1 MRKKIGLCV
10 AMVLTFALMGSGAL
24 PKLAQIIAK
33 GSEVVTMKQQTQS
46 DFIYKETFENN
57 DFTDVR
63 YRAKIDLNWKF
74 IQEDVPGAE
83 AKDFD
88 DSSWRLLN
96 LPHDWSIEGEYNSAN
111 PCGGSGGYLP
121 TGIGWYRKTITV
133 PAEWKDGRRVSLL
146 FDGVFCN
153 STVYVDGEKVGGREY
168 GWLSFSCDITEQVEG
183 KESVVIAVRVD
194 NSVQPAAR
202 WYTGSGIYSHVWIL
216 STENIHIAENGTYIT
231 TLGDA
236 DGIPTGD
243 MNLQTSV
250 ENDGTVDVNV
260 SVRSTVYKKSDNA
273 QVAQVTSAPVLLSS
287 EDEIT
292 VSQTATVTDLLL
304 WNTESPNLYYVETE
318 ILSDGEVIDDYIT
331 EFGFRVITY
340 DINGL
345 YLNGENIELKGV
357 ANHWALGALGAAQST
372 NMIRYKIQMMKDM
385 GVNCIRTAHNACPP
399 EFYQLCNE
407 MGMMVLDEL
416 FEGEKG
422 KEDGDYG
429 TRWFTEL
436 WQKDTE
442 YWVKRDRNHPSVVVW
457 SIGNETGSS
466 NDNTGISAYIKN
478 FDTTRPTTGSAI
490 HTGVDIPGAN
500 GQSEPASFTQPV
512 STLPLIATEAPHTH
526 AVRGVYRTQTWF
538 RGKLVETYSGNTI
551 PNLTDS
557 EIFKYDWSSSAVGA
571 RTWAS
576 DYDNATSQISVRGH
590 WIKTR
595 DTDWRIG
602 EFRWTG
608 FDYLGEANYVLGGW
622 PYRMFHSGAVDTALF
637 EKGMYYLYQSMWTD
651 EPMLH
656 ILPSWTHPTF
666 DENTTVPVWVYS
678 NCEKV
683 ELFLNG
689 VSYGIVDR
697 GPVHLR
703 DENSI
708 QFSWDV
714 PYTPGT
720 LTAVGYDADGNEILR
735 DSYTTASA
743 PAALTLENTTGEEFP
758 KDPSWVGQVTV
769 SSVDKDGNFYPY
781 GENRTYYYVSGPAYI
796 KAADNGS
803 PTDTESHVNY
813 NRNAFMGLSKVFVCP
828 TQDEGDILFTSAAV
842 LGEKR
847 QLTSD
852 LVYIDVQQLAL
863 RGNPAKQN
871 FEIYYTV
878 DGSTPTKSSQRYTGA
893 FSVELGTTVKTVV
906 YVEGSDIPMFY
917 MEESFGE
924 NEGMYWAGT
933 GTSQAD
939 NVYSA
944 KDAVITGDQIRK
956 VDYGYEE
963 QYVDFNGAAGSAEY
977 TVTAP
982 TAGEYYLAVCYN
994 NGSGS
999 SGSYKTVEVLA
1010 NGVSTGSHKFYY
1022 NGTWGTF
1029 WSYRMVKVSLM
1040 EGENKI
1046 KFHCPSVAGPNLKQL
1061 ILLFGEDVYTAVE
1074 AHLPNTDGND
1084 KVSDYETSFDGKGI
1098 DVGSNGGSVQWT
1110 VSDKPAGTYKV
1121 SFFYSTPNSSLREV
1135 SLSVNG
1141 TVISYFSG
1149 KKVSPNYGSSWGYE
1163 ETEVYLAPGIN
1174 TITTT
1179 APTGGALF
1187 GGIALTPVLL
1197 TSPETTLI
1205 DASCVEDTRL
1215 VGGTSPSVSGTDTI
1229 SADAVWDIY
1238 TRPDGMV
1245 YLVNR
1250 ADGRLLA
1257 SDGIS
1262 ISLAEGETEKNAA
1275 WMRVSETEHYDYL
1288 KHANSGKIIALSPE
1302 GTLFLDDDSNYLPGN
1317 LNTNRAYWYLHEF
1330 IGADFAFASDTPVK
1344 KTVGDKPFFVTASGS
1359 AEGEV
1364 TYAVV
1369 SGPATVDFSGIVT
1382 LTGQPG
1388 TVVLKATLT
1397 QDGVP
1402 VASVTHTVLV
1412 LSSSVVADAPGITL
1426 LPGDGSSANGAT
1438 MATTHGV
1445 PYWNF
1450 GNGGD
1455 GRSVTFTV
1463 NAETEGEYYLAICY
1477 NSKNARTLLVTA
1489 NGTSQTVSV
1498 AKNSNSWGDSTTAT
1512 DIVWSYHVITV
1523 ILEKGQNTLTV
1534 GMNGTNP
1541 APMFSDLMLWPKDEW
1556 LTVSDNPTLTGASVP
1571 LTGMPFAFDG
1581 TVFNVGNNPGTVTW
1595 YVTVPVS
1602 GTYTAKIPYSGLN
1615 SSAPISLSVGGQT
1628 VATIGTRTTSGGYD
1642 AAMKFVTTEAFH
1654 LAAGQNVPVT
1664 LSWSGG
1670 AYLSGVRLELTEKDP
1685 GVVDINVS
1693 WADMHFTYNK
1703 GDWNVQTHQYEN
1715 SGWVP
1720 SSGNSAVTVSNVGN
1734 TNITATLGYTPK
1746 SGKED
1751 YTVTVLLNGAE
1762 GVFAQLWPG
1771 NEAVYSVLLT
1781 SPAPSTEMTAL
1792 PVGTLTLGIKSEN

>member
-10 AMVLTFALMGSGAL
+10 AMVLTFALVGSGAL

-46 DFIYKETFENN
+46 DFTYTELFENN
-57 DFTDVR
+57 DGTDVR

-74 IQEDVPGAE
+74 LQEDVSE
-83 AKDFD
+83 ARDKEFD

-96 LPHDWSIEGEYNSAN
+96 LPHDWSIEGEYSQSN
-111 PCGGSGGYLP
+111 PSGGSGGYLP
-121 TGIGWYRKTITV
+121 TGIGWYRKTVTV
-133 PAEWKDGRRVSLL
+133 PAEWKDGRQVSIL

-153 STVYVDGEKVGGREY
+153 STVYVDGVEVGGREY
-168 GWLSFSCDITEQVEG
+168 GWLSFSCDITEQVKG
-183 KESVVIAVRVD
+183 KDSVVVAVRVD
-194 NSVQPAAR
+194 NSVQPSAR

-216 STENIHIAENGTYIT
+216 STQNIHVAENGTYIT
-231 TLGDA
+231 TPADA

-243 MNLQTSV
+243 MNLQTTV
-250 ENDGTVDVNV
+250 ENDGASDVNV
-260 SVRSTVYKKSDNA
+260 SVRSTVYKKSDNTQA
-273 QVAQVTSAPVLLSS
+273 AQVTSPVISVPAGG
-287 EDEIT
+287 DVT
-292 VSQTATVTDLLL
+292 VSQTATVQNPLL

-318 ILSDGEVIDDYIT
+318 ILSEETVVDDYIT
-331 EFGFRVITY
+331 EFGFRTVTY
-340 DINGL
+340 DVNGF

-357 ANHWALGALGAAQST
+357 ANHWVLGALGAAQST

-399 EFYQLCNE
+399 EFYELCNE

-422 KEDGDYG
+422 KTAGDYG

-436 WQKDTE
+436 WQRDTE
-442 YWVKRDRNHPSVVVW
+442 YWIKRDRNHPSVVVW

-466 NDNTGISAYIKN
+466 HDNTGISAYIKN

-500 GQSEPASFTQPV
+500 GQSEPSDFTQPIA
-512 STLPLIATEAPHTH
+512 TLPLIATEAPHTH

-538 RGKLVETYSGNTI
+538 RGRLVETFSGNTI
-551 PNLTDS
+551 PHLTDS
-557 EIFKYDWSSSAVGA
+557 EIFKYDWSSSAVAA
-571 RTWAS
+571 RTWPS

-590 WIKTR
+590 WLKTR
-595 DTDWRIG
+595 DNGWRIG

-637 EKGMYYLYQSMWTD
+637 EKSMYYLYQSMWTD

-689 VSYGIVDR
+689 TSLGMVDR

-714 PYTPGT
+714 PYVPGT
-720 LTAVGYDADGNEILR
+720 ITAVGYDADGNEILR

-828 TQDEGDILFTSAAV
+828 TQDEGDILFTAASI

-878 DGSTPTKSSQRYTGA
+878 DGSTPTKSSLRYTA
-893 FSVELGTTVKTVV
+893 PFAVTLGTTVKAVV
-906 YVEGSDIPMFY
+906 YEEGNEIPMFY

-933 GTSQAD
+933 GSSSEE
-939 NVYSA
+939 NVFSA
-944 KDAVITGDQIRK
+944 ADAVISGDKIQK
-956 VDYGYEE
+956 VDYGYEG
-963 QYVDFNGAAGSAEY
+963 QYIDFGGAAGSAEY

-982 TAGEYYLAVCYN
+982 ESGEYYIAVCYN
-994 NGSGS
+994 NGLGS
-999 SGSYKTVEVLA
+999 SGSYKTVNLLV
-1010 NGVSTGSHKFYY
+1010 NGTASGSHKFYY
-1022 NGTWGTF
+1022 NGTWGSF
-1029 WSYRMVKVSLM
+1029 WSYRMMKVSLA

-1046 KFHCPSVAGPNLKQL
+1046 KFDSPTAAGPNLKQL
-1061 ILLFGEDVYTAVE
+1061 ILWSVDDVYTAPE
-1074 AHLPNTDGND
+1074 AILPNTDGND
-1084 KVSDYETSFDGKGI
+1084 KVADYESSFDGKGV
-1098 DVGSNGGSVQWT
+1098 DVGSNGGSVQWKIT
-1110 VSDKPAGTYKV
+1110 DKPAGTYKV
-1121 SFFYSTPNSSLREV
+1121 AFFYSTPNSSLREV
-1135 SLSVNG
+1135 SLAVNG
-1141 TVISYFSG
+1141 TSVAYFVG
-1149 KKVSPNYGSSWGYE
+1149 QKVSPNYGSSWGYD
-1163 ETEVYLAPGIN
+1163 ETEIYLAPGTN
-1174 TITTT
+1174 VVTVT
-1179 APTGGALF
+1179 APTGGALI
-1187 GGIALTPVLL
+1187 GGISLMPLQISSSKAMLV
-1197 TSPETTLI
+1197 
-1205 DASCVEDTRL
+1205 DASCVENIRL
-1215 VGGTSPSVSGTDTI
+1215 VGGTSPSVSGTDTV
-1229 SADAVWDIY
+1229 SGDAVWDIY
-1238 TRPDGMV
+1238 TRPDGMI

-1250 ADGRLLA
+1250 ADGKLLV
-1257 SDGIS
+1257 SDGTS
-1262 ISLAEGETEKNAA
+1262 LSLAEGETDGNAA
-1275 WMRVSETEHYDYL
+1275 WLRVSETEHYDYL
-1288 KHANSGKIIALSPE
+1288 KHEKTGKVIALSSG
-1302 GTLFLDDDSNYLPGN
+1302 GTLFTDDQSNYLPGD
-1317 LNTNRAYWYLHEF
+1317 LNTNRAYWYFHDF
-1330 IGADFAFASDTPVK
+1330 VGADFAFAPNTPVK
-1344 KTVGDKPFFVTASGS
+1344 KSPQDKPFTVTASGS
-1359 AEGEV
+1359 AEGDV
-1364 TYAVV
+1364 VYSLV
-1369 SGPATVDFSGIVT
+1369 SGPATVDSSGIVT
-1382 LTGQPG
+1382 LTGQTG
-1388 TVVLKATLT
+1388 TVVVKATLM
-1397 QDGVP
+1397 QNGIP
-1402 VASVTHTVLV
+1402 VASVTHSILV
-1412 LSSSVVADAPGITL
+1412 LSSSAVADAPGITL
-1426 LPGDGSSANGAT
+1426 LPVDGTPFGGTA
-1438 MATTHGV
+1438 MATTQGV
-1445 PYWNF
+1445 TYWNF

-1455 GRSVTFTV
+1455 GRSVSFSVT
-1463 NAETEGEYYLAICY
+1463 AETEGEYYLAICY

-1512 DIVWSYHVITV
+1512 DIVWSYHIVTV
-1523 ILEKGQNTLTV
+1523 SLEKGQNTVTL

-1541 APMFSDLMLWPKDEW
+1541 APMFSDLMLWPKTQW
-1556 LTVSDNPTLTGASVP
+1556 LTVSDNPTLAGADAET
-1571 LTGMPFAFDG
+1571 LEKIFAFDG
-1581 TVFNVGNNPGTVTW
+1581 TVFNVGNTPGTVTW

-1602 GTYTAKIPYSGLN
+1602 GTYTALIPYASGN
-1615 SSAPISLSVGGQT
+1615 SSLPISLLVAGQT
-1628 VATIGTRTTSGGYD
+1628 VATTGTRTTSGGYD
-1642 AAMKFVTTEAFH
+1642 AAMKFVSTQEFH
-1654 LAAGQNVPVT
+1654 LTAGQNVPVT
-1664 LSWSGG
+1664 LSWTGG
-1670 AYLSGVRLELTEKDP
+1670 AYLSGVRLELVEKDP
-1685 GVVDINVS
+1685 AVVDINVS

-1762 GVFAQLWPG
+1762 GALAQLWPG